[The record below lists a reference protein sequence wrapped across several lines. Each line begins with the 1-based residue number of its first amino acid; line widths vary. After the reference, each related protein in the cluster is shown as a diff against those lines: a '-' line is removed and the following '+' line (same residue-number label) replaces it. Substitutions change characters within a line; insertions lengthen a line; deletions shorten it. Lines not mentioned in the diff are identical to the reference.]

1 MPTEPIP
8 VLRLPGWDSG
18 NATYEGSWSDWV
30 ARTSGEA
37 ADTPPDAEPDLYTAP
52 DPEPGTDPADTG
64 DAAGHEPAATAEPS
78 PPASARE
85 RLRRRLTP
93 PEGSAP
99 EPARATAPAPGRR
112 RALPVLLGVAGAA
125 ALGAAAYVQFAVV
138 GGEETRS
145 PAATAPSATV
155 PSAAGADP
163 HCAAER
169 VGNSVQGNG
178 AGGTDS
184 GPEAIFG
191 FQHAYY
197 VARSGEQARA
207 LVAADAAV
215 PPAADIQR
223 GIDGIPAGTTHCVR
237 ITPGAF
243 VGQYTVAVTEY
254 RPGSAPLGYNPQLVT
269 TMRIGDRTLIT
280 GIGPMP

>member
-112 RALPVLLGVAGAA
+112 RALPVLLGVHKDG
-125 ALGAAAYVQFAVV
+125 
-138 GGEETRS
+138 
-145 PAATAPSATV
+145 
-155 PSAAGADP
+155 
-163 HCAAER
+163 AER
-169 VGNSVQGNG
+169 G
-178 AGGTDS
+178 A
-184 GPEAIFG
+184 
-191 FQHAYY
+191 Q
-197 VARSGEQARA
+197 
-207 LVAADAAV
+207 
-215 PPAADIQR
+215 
-223 GIDGIPAGTTHCVR
+223 
-237 ITPGAF
+237 
-243 VGQYTVAVTEY
+243 
-254 RPGSAPLGYNPQLVT
+254 
-269 TMRIGDRTLIT
+269 
-280 GIGPMP
+280 